1 MCAQV
6 VFEEE
11 EADVDDDDDDD
22 DDEEDEKRSIYCR
35 IKIARYCHKIK
46 TNDANLQNDDS
57 RLAEQEG
64 EQKKK
69 KKKKTK
75 KKHQGADTET
85 EEEDCC
91 LKGRTKFGRR
101 TTI

>member
-1 MCAQV
+1 MMMK
-6 VFEEE
+6 
-11 EADVDDDDDDD
+11 
-22 DDEEDEKRSIYCR
+22 KRMKRGDIYHG
-35 IKIARYCHKIK
+35 IKIARYRHKIK

-69 KKKKTK
+69 KK
-75 KKHQGADTET
+75 HQGAYTEM

-91 LKGRTKFGRR
+91 LKGRTGFGRR
-101 TTI
+101 AVI